1 MQGVLRDVQG
11 WKIFKI
17 LASLLSSPPSSGPR
31 QPRGM
36 LGTQA
41 WALGQVG
48 WGGWILPSPS
58 SPPWPDSRPRLR
70 VWEVGKEGKE
80 DLSSGEDRS
89 QFPRLPLCFS
99 AFFPPLLPL
108 LSRSLPRPRAPSQPT
123 PTPSPL
129 HPQLQTWLRAARGR
143 EREREGEREKNG
155 GGGDGVEGKEKRERE
170 RPGEETGRPEEGAN

>member
-48 WGGWILPSPS
+48 
-58 SPPWPDSRPRLR
+58 
-70 VWEVGKEGKE
+70 
-80 DLSSGEDRS
+80 
-89 QFPRLPLCFS
+89 
-99 AFFPPLLPL
+99 
-108 LSRSLPRPRAPSQPT
+108 
-123 PTPSPL
+123 
-129 HPQLQTWLRAARGR
+129 
-143 EREREGEREKNG
+143 G
-155 GGGDGVEGKEKRERE
+155 GGGVGSSLPLPPHLGLTLA
-170 RPGEETGRPEEGAN
+170 PA